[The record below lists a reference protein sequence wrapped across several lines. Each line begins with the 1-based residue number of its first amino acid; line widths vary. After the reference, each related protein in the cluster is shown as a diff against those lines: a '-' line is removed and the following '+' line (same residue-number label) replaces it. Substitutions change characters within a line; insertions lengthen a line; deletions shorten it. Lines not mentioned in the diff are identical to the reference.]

1 MRDTQGLVE
10 SREAVWWR
18 IQTMAEVVEPVGRKE
33 NWSEN
38 RVYTAQCT
46 LGVLKG
52 GLDDISDDESFT

>member
-10 SREAVWWR
+10 SREAAWWR

-46 LGVLKG
+46 LGV
-52 GLDDISDDESFT
+52 